1 MTKVWHVTEGGAAP
15 GLVLAWM
22 KTFPVAGKFAAS
34 WVELCPARLA
44 VDRIQFLR
52 IAAAVMIEYQIGIH
66 L

>member
-1 MTKVWHVTEGGAAP
+1 
-15 GLVLAWM
+15 M
-22 KTFPVAGKFAAS
+22 KAFPVARKFAAS
-34 WVELCPARLA
+34 WVELRPARLA